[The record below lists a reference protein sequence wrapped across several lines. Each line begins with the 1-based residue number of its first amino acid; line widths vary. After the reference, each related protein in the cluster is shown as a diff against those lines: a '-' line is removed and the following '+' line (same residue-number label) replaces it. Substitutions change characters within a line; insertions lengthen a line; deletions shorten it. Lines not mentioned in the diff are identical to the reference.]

1 MSMSGGEEDLYGT
14 TVGVDEEQQFDYYN
28 YYKIKS
34 NLINYNLL
42 LLPSVASSLSS
53 LFPFPFVVAVT

>member
-1 MSMSGGEEDLYGT
+1 MSMSGGEEDLYIT
-14 TVGVDEEQQFDYYN
+14 TVGVDEEQQLNYYNYYN

-42 LLPSVASSLSS
+42 LLSSPAFSLSS
-53 LFPFPFVVAVT
+53 RSHSHL